1 MSDMNETNES
11 AVTDIGAPELVG
23 HIGVDAGLCWVGD
36 PGSILHSDPKPKAIG
51 KSWDEFCERMDSMT
65 KVFNYDHGNPGLGI
79 CVCTYDDG
87 VYPVFVE
94 RNEEGRIVRLTV
106 EFL

>member
-1 MSDMNETNES
+1 MNETNES
-11 AVTDIGAPELVG
+11 ADADIGAQELVG

-79 CVCTYDDG
+79 CVCTINDG